1 MKLLSHRV
9 QKNPKRCK
17 TLLNLLFWS
26 LFILCLMEGCFAVRS
41 MSNSEMWYS
50 DRLTTHESGKS
61 VVVIKSTWTQLKF
74 HNILNNPLKCICSS
88 FVRRLETSDVY
99 TLTYALCILCFSFA
113 SSVVI
118 MKTPR
123 LPVWSFLKK
132 KNILK
137 LPGFVGYLKTCISLI
152 VFWFSNKRHQY
163 YFVLLW
169 FPTWL

>member
-1 MKLLSHRV
+1 MNILCTEQSYTKAWGWAKLPNDRLTLQMKLLSHRV

-88 FVRRLETSDVY
+88 FVRRLGTSDVY

-118 MKTPR
+118 MKNPR
-123 LPVWSFLKK
+123 LFPCL
-132 KNILK
+132 
-137 LPGFVGYLKTCISLI
+137 
-152 VFWFSNKRHQY
+152 VF
-163 YFVLLW
+163 
-169 FPTWL
+169 